1 MSSSAPPLLPQT
13 ILPERLSR
21 LGLDPIIALNAEAA
35 SPRPAEGL
43 TVAKA
48 RAEEAVASAEPAS
61 AEPASAEPAPDSIPI
76 DAALPASPVKR
87 PRRKK
92 RGEGTAA
99 QDRAP
104 PAVEND
110 GDDIA
115 IALSDSAMAATQEEA
130 APDDSTGVLE
140 IELAP
145 AAPADRTLRLD
156 QMTVKELR
164 SRAAE
169 QGVSLA
175 GATSKAQ
182 ILKRL
187 KAA

>member
-48 RAEEAVASAEPAS
+48 RAEEAVAS